1 MPTLAT
7 ATRTPDPNRD
17 VLGLGLRDE
26 IGERF
31 EDPLHELFG
40 VVREALF
47 RSLLL
52 VRQRIP
58 MMRTLTRWVNR
69 FFVCR
74 IRTVSDTLRK

>member
-1 MPTLAT
+1 MLDRRSAVASTRAT
-7 ATRTPDPNRD
+7 DTD
-17 VLGLGLRDE
+17 RDE
-26 IGERF
+26 LRLSIRDEVGERF
-31 EDPLHELFG
+31 EDALHELFG

-74 IRTVSDTLRK
+74 I